1 MGFTQWGFR
10 NNLYWEIIMS
20 MNNVR
25 PHLTLLTEE
34 QKHDVHRY
42 ALQVLETAGVRV
54 DSPSALEMLEKRV
67 GSSRVEGRTVRI
79 PRELVEWALQAAP
92 KRIQIFDRRGNPQF
106 HIGGVEDR
114 IRFGIGVTALYYQEP
129 ETDTPV
135 LFERKHMRDMVR
147 LGNKLPHYDM
157 VSTVGIVR
165 DVPEHL
171 TDLYGSLEHFANGVK
186 PLVLLVSDEHRFDD
200 VLRMFEH
207 LHGDLGEKPFIIPYF
222 NPVSPLVMN
231 AGTVDKMRIAIERG
245 LPVIISN
252 YSMSGATTP
261 ITPAGTLA
269 VLLAELLAGLVIG
282 QLYKEGAPM
291 LLGMLPVYF
300 DMKTLMNFYDPQS
313 ILVNLACAEMM
324 AFYGIPHC
332 GTSGSGTGWGM
343 DLLAAETYWM
353 NTLTF
358 SLTKGGIAPFVGDTL
373 GSKAIS
379 PLTFIYCHEI
389 IDQALR
395 FADGFQLDEAH
406 IGLEEIRQV
415 GAGKSYVAAPTTLK
429 KYKSGYYVNPIF
441 PRWSMEKWMEAGQPH
456 AQEWLRKYSIEFLKD
471 LPVPEDYEELIR
483 KGEVYIEKLASG
495 K

>member
-1 MGFTQWGFR
+1 
-10 NNLYWEIIMS
+10 

-34 QKHDVHRY
+34 QKHEIHGY
-42 ALQVLETAGVRV
+42 VLKILATTGVRV
-54 DSPSALEMLEKRV
+54 DSPSALEMLKKRV
-67 GSSRVEGRTVRI
+67 GSSNVEERSVRI
-79 PRELVEWALQAAP
+79 PREMVEWAIQSAP
-92 KRIQIFDRRGNPQF
+92 KRIQIYDRRGNPQF
-106 HIGGVEDR
+106 TIGDKEDR
-114 IRFGIGVTALYYQEP
+114 LRFGIGVTALYYQDPVTNTP
-129 ETDTPV
+129 E
-135 LFERKHMRDMVR
+135 LFQRKHMQDMVR

-171 TDLYGSLEHFANGVK
+171 TDLYGSLEHFANGIK
-186 PLVLLVSDEHRFDD
+186 PMVLLCSDEHKFDD
-200 VLRMFEH
+200 VMQMFET

-222 NPVSPLVMN
+222 NPVSPLVLSE
-231 AGTVDKMRIAIERG
+231 GTVDKMKIAIERG
-245 LPVIISN
+245 LPVIVSN

-261 ITPAGTLA
+261 ITPAGTIA
-269 VLLAELLAGLVIG
+269 VLLAELIGGLVIG
-282 QLYKEGAPM
+282 QLFKEGAPM

-313 ILVNLACAEMM
+313 ILMNLACAEMM
-324 AFYGIPHC
+324 EFYGVPHC

-358 SLTKGGIAPFVGDTL
+358 ALTKGGLAPFVGDTL

-395 FADGFQLDEAH
+395 FSNGFQLDDAH
-406 IGLEEIRQV
+406 VGLDEIHKIGT
-415 GAGKSYVAAPTTLK
+415 GKSFVTAPTTLK
-429 KYKSGYYVNPIF
+429 KYKNGYYVSPIF
-441 PRWSMEKWMEAGQPH
+441 PRWNMEKWLEAGQPH
-456 AQEWLRKYSIEFLKD
+456 VQKKLSDYAVEFLKD
-471 LPVPEDYEELIR
+471 LPVPEDHEELMM
-483 KGEVYIEKLASG
+483 KGEEFIHKYTVG
-495 K
+495 

>member
-1 MGFTQWGFR
+1 
-10 NNLYWEIIMS
+10 

-25 PHLTLLTEE
+25 PQLALLSEE
-34 QKHDVHRY
+34 QKHDVHEY
-42 ALQVLETAGVRV
+42 ALQVLANTGVRV
-54 DSPSALEMLEKRV
+54 DSLLALKMLEKRV
-67 GSSRVEGRTVRI
+67 GSSNVDERTVRI
-79 PRELVEWALQAAP
+79 PRELVEWAIQVAP

-106 HIGGVEDR
+106 QIGGVKDR

-147 LGNKLPHYDM
+147 LGNKLRHYDM

-165 DVPEHL
+165 DVPEEL
-171 TDLYGSLEHFANGVK
+171 TDVYGSLEHFANGTK
-186 PLVLLVSDEHRFDD
+186 PMVLLVSDEHKFDD
-200 VLRMFEH
+200 VMRMFET
-207 LHGDLGEKPFIIPYF
+207 LHGSDLGEKPFIIPYF

-231 AGTVDKMRIAIERG
+231 EGTVDKMLMSANRG
-245 LPVIISN
+245 LPFIVSN

-261 ITPAGTLA
+261 ITPAGTIA

-300 DMKTLMNFYDPQS
+300 DMKTLINFYDPQS

-324 AFYGIPHC
+324 EFYGIPHC

-353 NTLTF
+353 NTLTY

-373 GSKAIS
+373 GSKAMS
-379 PLTFIYCHEI
+379 PQTFIYCHEI
-389 IDQALR
+389 IDQSLR
-395 FADGFQLDEAH
+395 FADGFQLDDASV
-406 IGLEEIRQV
+406 GLDEIRKV
-415 GAGKSYVAAPTTLK
+415 GAGSSYVTAPTTLK
-429 KYKSGYYVNPIF
+429 KYKTGYYVNSIF

-456 AQEWLRKYSIEFLKD
+456 VQKWLREYTIEFLKD
-471 LPVPEDYEELIR
+471 LPVPDDHDELIA
-483 KGEVYIEKLASG
+483 KGEEFIGLLPAT
-495 K
+495 

>member
-1 MGFTQWGFR
+1 
-10 NNLYWEIIMS
+10 

-25 PHLTLLTEE
+25 PKLIMLSQEQIQEVHKHTLHL
-34 QKHDVHRY
+34 
-42 ALQVLETAGVRV
+42 LETVGVRV
-54 DSPSALEMLEKRV
+54 DSPSALEMLKKRI
-67 GSSRVEGRTVRI
+67 SSSMVDERTVRF
-79 PRELVEWALQAAP
+79 PPELVEWAIKTAP
-92 KRIQIFDRRGNPQF
+92 SQIQVYDRRGNPKF
-106 HIGGVEDR
+106 TIGGPDDR
-114 IRFGIGVTALYYQEP
+114 MRFGIGVTALYYQEP
-129 ETDTPV
+129 ATDTPV

-171 TDLYGSLEHFANGVK
+171 TDVYGSLEHFVNGTK
-186 PLVLLVSDEHRFDD
+186 PMVLLCSDEHKFNN
-200 VLRMFEH
+200 VMEMFEL
-207 LHGDLGEKPFIIPYF
+207 LHGDLGKKPFIIPYF

-231 AGTVDKMRIAIERG
+231 EGTADKMKIAIERG

-261 ITPAGTLA
+261 ITPAGTIA

-324 AFYGIPHC
+324 AYYNIPHC

-358 SLTKGGIAPFVGDTL
+358 SLTKGGLAPFVGDTL

-395 FADGFQLDEAH
+395 FSSGFQLDEASV
-406 IGLEEIRQV
+406 GLNEIEKV
-415 GAGKSYVAAPTTLK
+415 GPGKSFVSAPTTLK
-429 KYKSGYYVNPIF
+429 NYKTGYYVNPIF

-456 AQEWLRKYSIEFLKD
+456 VQKQLKEYAIEFMKN
-471 LPVPEDYEELIR
+471 LPVPEDHDELMAMGEEFIKRATL
-483 KGEVYIEKLASG
+483 
-495 K
+495 

>member
-1 MGFTQWGFR
+1 
-10 NNLYWEIIMS
+10 

-25 PHLTLLTEE
+25 PHLKMLTDE
-34 QKHDVHRY
+34 QIQDVHKY
-42 ALQVLETAGVRV
+42 TLQVLATTGVRV
-54 DSPSALEMLEKRV
+54 DSPSALAMLEKRV
-67 GSSRVEGRTVRI
+67 GSSNVEGRTVRI
-79 PRELVEWALQAAP
+79 PQELVEWAIKVAP
-92 KRIQIFDRRGNPQF
+92 KQIQMYDRRGNPQF
-106 HIGGVEDR
+106 TIGGAEDR
-114 IRFGIGVTALYYQEP
+114 MRFGIGVTALYYQDP
-129 ETDTPV
+129 VTDTPE
-135 LFERKHMRDMVR
+135 LFQRRHMQDMVR

-171 TDLYGSLEHFANGVK
+171 TDVYGSLEHFVNGMK
-186 PLVLLVSDEHRFDD
+186 PMVLLCSDEHKFDE
-200 VLRMFEH
+200 VMRMFEL
-207 LHGDLGEKPFIIPYF
+207 LHDGDLGTKPFIIPYF
-222 NPVSPLVMN
+222 NPISPLIMN
-231 AGTVDKMRIAIERG
+231 EGTVDKMKIAIERG
-245 LPVIISN
+245 LPVIVSN

-261 ITPAGTLA
+261 ITPAGTIA

-324 AFYGIPHC
+324 AYYNIPHC

-395 FADGFQLDEAH
+395 FADGFQLDDAH
-406 IGLEEIRQV
+406 VGLDEIHKV
-415 GAGKSYVAAPTTLK
+415 GHGKGYVSTPTTLK
-429 KYKSGYYVNPIF
+429 KYKTGYYKNPIF
-441 PRWSMEKWMEAGQPH
+441 PRWSMEKWIEAGQPH
-456 AQEWLRKYSIEFLKD
+456 VQKKLSEYAVEFLKD
-471 LPVPEDYEELIR
+471 LPVPEDHDELLR
-483 KGEVYIEKLASG
+483 KGEEFIAKGTSS

>member
-1 MGFTQWGFR
+1 
-10 NNLYWEIIMS
+10 

-25 PHLTLLTEE
+25 PKLTMLTEE
-34 QKHDVHRY
+34 QVREIHNHTMN
-42 ALQVLETAGVRV
+42 VLETIGVRV
-54 DSPSALEMLEKRV
+54 DSPSALEMLKKKV
-67 GSSRVEGRTVRI
+67 GSSMVDDRRVRI
-79 PRELVEWALQAAP
+79 PRDVVEWAIKSAP
-92 KRIQIFDRRGNPQF
+92 KQVQIYDRRGKPQF
-106 HIGGVEDR
+106 TVGDAEDR

-147 LGNKLPHYDM
+147 VGNKLPHYDM

-171 TDLYGSLEHFANGVK
+171 TDVYGSLEHFVNGVK
-186 PLVLLVSDEHRFDD
+186 PLVLLVSDEHKFND
-200 VLRMFEH
+200 VMEMFET

-231 AGTVDKMRIAIERG
+231 EGTVDKMKIAIDRG
-245 LPVIISN
+245 LPVIVSN

-261 ITPAGTLA
+261 ITPAGTIA

-291 LLGMLPVYF
+291 FLGMLPVYF

-313 ILVNLACAEMM
+313 ILVNLACSEMM
-324 AFYGIPHC
+324 AHYGLPHC

-358 SLTKGGIAPFVGDTL
+358 SLAKGGIAPFVGDTL

-379 PLTFIYCHEI
+379 PQTFIYCHEI

-395 FADGFQLDEAH
+395 FSSGFQLDDASVGLGEVEK
-406 IGLEEIRQV
+406 IGP
-415 GAGKSYVAAPTTLK
+415 GKSYVSAPTTLK
-429 KYKSGYYVNPIF
+429 KYKNGYYVNPIF
-441 PRWSMEKWMEAGQPH
+441 PRWSMEKWIESGQPH
-456 AQEWLRKYSIEFLKD
+456 VQQRLREYTIEFLKD
-471 LPVPEDYEELIR
+471 LPAPDDYEELR
-483 KGEVYIEKLASG
+483 AKGEEFIEKR

>member
-1 MGFTQWGFR
+1 
-10 NNLYWEIIMS
+10 

-25 PHLTLLTEE
+25 PKITMLTEE
-34 QKHDVHRY
+34 QVQEIHNQT
-42 ALQVLETAGVRV
+42 LTLLETIGVRV
-54 DSPSALEMLEKRV
+54 DSPSALEMLKTRV
-67 GSSRVEGRTVRI
+67 SSSMVNERTVRF
-79 PRELVEWALQAAP
+79 PRELVEWAIKVAP
-92 KRIQIFDRRGNPQF
+92 CQIQMYDRRGVPQF
-106 HIGGVEDR
+106 TIGGVDDR
-114 IRFGIGVTALYYQEP
+114 MRFGIGVTALYYQEP
-129 ETDTPV
+129 ETDEPV

-147 LGNKLPHYDM
+147 LGNKLPHYDV

-165 DVPEHL
+165 DVPESL
-171 TDLYGSLEHFANGVK
+171 TDVYGSLEHFANGTK
-186 PLVLLVSDEHRFDD
+186 PMVLLCSDEHKFND
-200 VLRMFEH
+200 VMEMFEL
-207 LHGDLGEKPFIIPYF
+207 LHGDLGSKPFIIPYF

-231 AGTVDKMRIAIERG
+231 EGTVDKMKIAIDRG

-261 ITPAGTLA
+261 ITPAGTIA

-324 AFYGIPHC
+324 AYYGIPHC

-358 SLTKGGIAPFVGDTL
+358 SLTKGGLAPFVGDTL
-373 GSKAIS
+373 GSKAVS

-395 FADGFQLDEAH
+395 FSSGFQLDAAS
-406 IGLEEIRQV
+406 IGLSEIEKV
-415 GAGKSYVAAPTTLK
+415 GPGKSYVSAPTTLK
-429 KYKSGYYVNPIF
+429 KYKTGYYVNPIF
-441 PRWSMEKWMEAGQPH
+441 PRWSMEKWMEAGRPPVQKKLS
-456 AQEWLRKYSIEFLKD
+456 EYGVEFLKD
-471 LPVPEDYEELIR
+471 LPAPEDHDDLIA
-483 KGEVYIEKLASG
+483 KGEEFIKKLV
-495 K
+495 

>member
-1 MGFTQWGFR
+1 
-10 NNLYWEIIMS
+10 

-25 PHLTLLTEE
+25 PKLTMLTEE
-34 QKHDVHRY
+34 QIQEIHKHTLHLLD
-42 ALQVLETAGVRV
+42 TIGVRV
-54 DSPSALEMLEKRV
+54 DSQSALEMLKSRV
-67 GSSRVEGRTVRI
+67 GDSRVNERTVRF
-79 PRELVEWALQAAP
+79 PPELVEWAIKASPSQ
-92 KRIQIFDRRGNPQF
+92 IQIYDRRGNPRF
-106 HIGGVEDR
+106 TIGGLEDR
-114 IRFGIGVTALYYQEP
+114 MRFGIGVTALFYQEP

-147 LGNKLPHYDM
+147 LGNKLPHYDV
-157 VSTVGIVR
+157 VSTVGVVR

-171 TDLYGSLEHFANGVK
+171 TDVYGSLDHFVNGTK
-186 PLVLLVSDEHRFDD
+186 PMVLLCSDEHKFND
-200 VLRMFEH
+200 VMEMLEL
-207 LHGDLGEKPFIIPYF
+207 LHGSDLGSKPFIIPYF

-231 AGTVDKMRIAIERG
+231 EGTVDKMKIAIERG

-261 ITPAGTLA
+261 ITPAGTIA

-324 AFYGIPHC
+324 AHYGIPHC

-358 SLTKGGIAPFVGDTL
+358 SLTKGGLAPFVGDTL

-395 FADGFQLDEAH
+395 LAAGFQLDEEH
-406 IGLEEIRQV
+406 VGLGEVQKV
-415 GAGKSYVAAPTTLK
+415 GPGKSYVSAPTTLK
-429 KYKSGYYVNPIF
+429 KYKTGYYVSPIF
-441 PRWSMEKWMEAGQPH
+441 PRWSMEKWIEAGQPH
-456 AQEWLRKYSIEFLKD
+456 VQRKLSEYGIEFMQD
-471 LPVPEDYEELIR
+471 MPAPDDHDELLA
-483 KGEVYIEKLASG
+483 KGEDFISKLPR
-495 K
+495 

>member
-1 MGFTQWGFR
+1 
-10 NNLYWEIIMS
+10 

-25 PHLTLLTEE
+25 PYLKLFTEE
-34 QKHDVHRY
+34 QKREIHSY
-42 ALQVLETAGVRV
+42 TLKVLANTGVRV

-67 GSSRVEGRTVRI
+67 GSSNVDGRTVRI
-79 PRELVEWALQAAP
+79 PKELVDWAVSVAP
-92 KRIQIFDRRGNPQF
+92 KRIHIFDRRGNPQF
-106 HIGGVEDR
+106 QIGGADDR

-147 LGNKLPHYDM
+147 LGNRLQHYDM

-165 DVPEHL
+165 DVPEEL
-171 TDLYGSLEHFANGVK
+171 TDVYGSLEHFANGTK
-186 PLVLLVSDEHRFDD
+186 PMVLLVSDEHKFGY
-200 VLRMFEH
+200 VMRMFE
-207 LHGDLGEKPFIIPYF
+207 LLYGGDLGEKPFIIPYF

-231 AGTVDKMRIAIERG
+231 KGTVDKMKMSAERG
-245 LPVIISN
+245 LPFIVSN

-261 ITPAGTLA
+261 ITPAGTIA

-282 QLYKEGAPM
+282 QLFKEGAQM

-324 AFYGIPHC
+324 EFYRIPHC

-379 PLTFIYCHEI
+379 PKTFIYCHEI

-395 FADGFQLDEAH
+395 FADGFQLDDAH
-406 IGLEEIRQV
+406 IGLNEIHEI
-415 GAGKSYVAAPTTLK
+415 GAGKSYVTAPTTLK
-429 KYKSGYYVNPIF
+429 KYKNGYYVNPVF
-441 PRWSMEKWMEAGQPH
+441 PRWNMEKWMGAGQP
-456 AQEWLRKYSIEFLKD
+456 QVQKTLREYTIEFLKD
-471 LPVPEDYEELIR
+471 LPAPEDHDELMS
-483 KGEVYIEKLASG
+483 KGEEYINSLG
-495 K
+495 